1 MFGHH
6 HHGRHGHHDHHR
18 GCGPQHH
25 FGPRGGRE
33 TEEVGRGPGRDGRR
47 RRVFDGGELRL
58 VLLKLLEEQP
68 RHGYDLIREIETLS
82 GKTYAP
88 SPGVVYPTL
97 TLLGD
102 MGFVEEVKS
111 EGARKQL
118 AITAEGRQHLADR
131 QDEVASAMAR
141 LAALAAFTEKT
152 DAAPVRRAMQ
162 NLKMALQQRLGEAS
176 ADKETAFDI
185 AELIDE
191 VARKIELL

>member
-1 MFGHH
+1 MFGHF
-6 HHGRHGHHDHHR
+6 HGRHGHHDHHGR
-18 GCGPQHH
+18 GCGAVHH
-25 FGPRGGRE
+25 AGPRGRHP
-33 TEEVGRGPGRDGRR
+33 EEHGGGVGRDGRR
-47 RRVFDGGELRL
+47 RRLFDGGELRL

-68 RHGYDLIREIETLS
+68 RHGYDLIREIEARS
-82 GKTYAP
+82 GNAYAP

-102 MGFVEEVKS
+102 MGLVEDVAS

-118 AITAEGRQHLADR
+118 TITAEGRQHLAER
-131 QDEVASAMAR
+131 QDEVAAAMAR

-162 NLKMALQQRLGEAS
+162 NLKMALQQRLGDAS
-176 ADKETAFDI
+176 ADKDTAFDI

-191 VARKIELL
+191 VARKIERL